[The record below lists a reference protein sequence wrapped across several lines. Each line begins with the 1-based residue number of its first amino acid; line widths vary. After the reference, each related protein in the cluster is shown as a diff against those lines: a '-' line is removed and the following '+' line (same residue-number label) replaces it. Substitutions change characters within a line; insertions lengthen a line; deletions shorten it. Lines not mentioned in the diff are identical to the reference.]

1 MIRIEETAALGDLSH
16 NDNAIAWHL
25 SNGKDVIYTFDDP
38 PKGKRQW
45 NKAMAD
51 FVTATLFFNRLE
63 EIGRAM
69 EKSGYNGYICLI

>member
-38 PKGKRQW
+38 PKGKHQW
-45 NKAMAD
+45 SKAMDD

-63 EIGRAM
+63 EIGGAM